1 MNFLGFKDHRLS
13 SVSISLKAKSGL
25 DPFSDDPF
33 SDALRLAVKPSS
45 ANGLMGEM
53 QATPFQDPFLEIFF

>member
-25 DPFSDDPF
+25 DPFSD
-33 SDALRLAVKPSS
+33 ALRLAVKPSS
-45 ANGLMGEM
+45 ADGLMGEM